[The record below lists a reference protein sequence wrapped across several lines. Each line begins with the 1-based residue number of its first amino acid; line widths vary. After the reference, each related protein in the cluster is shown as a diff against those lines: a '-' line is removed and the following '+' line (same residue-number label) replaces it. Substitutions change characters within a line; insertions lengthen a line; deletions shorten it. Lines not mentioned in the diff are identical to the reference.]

1 MLFCLVGEM
10 AASSFY
16 SDHSSR
22 RTRRFVTFL
31 HPYERAADDRS
42 HARNVVIIPP
52 VSGDQAVDSDG
63 EDVDDILDSDE
74 EAFEPAGELEVESE
88 SDDEE
93 QQPEEPA
100 PKRPNAPRGGQWR
113 KRSGFTT
120 VLVSEDC
127 NPVLV
132 EYPELALE
140 SEFSLWQ
147 DFCTLDLIT
156 AIADQTNLYA
166 NRDKSKPHFFV
177 TPAQLAK
184 FFGILL
190 MSGYNS
196 LPRETDY
203 WSNQPDLVVAIV
215 RNATSRNIFQ
225 GIKCM
230 LHFVDNSALPEGNKV
245 AEVEPLYDDLNVKLV
260 QFGMFHPLLS
270 IDESMVPYYGR
281 HSAKMF
287 IRGKPIRFGFKLWS
301 LCGSDGYPYHFRIYK
316 GMTMT

>member
-16 SDHSSR
+16 TDRSPR

-31 HPYERAADDRS
+31 QACERAADARS
-42 HARNVVIIPP
+42 HARNVVVLPP
-52 VSGDQAVDSDG
+52 VSGDQAVDSDV

-113 KRSGFTT
+113 KHSAFTT

-166 NRDKSKPHFFV
+166 NRDNNKPHFFV
-177 TPAQLAK
+177 TPAEL
-184 FFGILL
+184 F
-190 MSGYNS
+190 
-196 LPRETDY
+196 
-203 WSNQPDLVVAIV
+203 
-215 RNATSRNIFQ
+215 RNIAAVT
-225 GIKCM
+225 
-230 LHFVDNSALPEGNKV
+230 L
-245 AEVEPLYDDLNVKLV
+245 
-260 QFGMFHPLLS
+260 
-270 IDESMVPYYGR
+270 
-281 HSAKMF
+281 
-287 IRGKPIRFGFKLWS
+287 
-301 LCGSDGYPYHFRIYK
+301 
-316 GMTMT
+316 